1 LIIFASVAS
10 LILAMMWSTVWFVLI
25 EDSQYRPNIR
35 TGLQVLFIAA
45 YMLQIARLVLLRH
58 RGELRW
64 LVIPAFFLMGLISH
78 LFLAALLKEF
88 VWTLWVWYSQNGEGH
103 RGFNETV
110 IALCGF
116 ANIWGTWTAL
126 KGPELQTAEIP
137 VPEWSQGES
146 IRITQI
152 SDLHVGPIIKR
163 KYVQEVVD
171 KINALH
177 ADLVVITGDLGDGD
191 VGDLLGD
198 LEPLRRIVA
207 PRGVYFVTGNHEY
220 YWNASAWTTAVKNL
234 GIQVLENKGVAI
246 SGLWLGGVPD
256 VSAHH
261 FAGGV
266 VSDPKQALI
275 GSEPWQFKVL
285 LAHQPK
291 SAIAAETAGFNLML
305 SGHTHKGQFFP
316 FNFLVGFFNPHVQ
329 GLERRNQMWVYV
341 NQGTGFWGP
350 PLRLGVPS
358 EITLLTLKGTSERP
372 QQRL

>member
-1 LIIFASVAS
+1 MIIFASVAS

>member
-1 LIIFASVAS
+1 
-10 LILAMMWSTVWFVLI
+10 MMWSTVWFVLI